1 MADEGVAQLQQLD
14 LLEGVELDLPIPDVV
29 KGQFLR
35 VGTDQAASHPRGEVD
50 TPDAV
55 AHVALAL
62 ALALRTTFQ
71 TFLTFRTFRRA

>member
-14 LLEGVELDLPIPDVV
+14 LLEGVELDLSIPDVV

-35 VGTDQAASHPRGEVD
+35 VGTDRAAGHRRGEVD

-62 ALALRTTFQ
+62 ALRTTFQ
-71 TFLTFRTFRRA
+71 TFLTFRTA